1 VRVATLVLVAG
12 IAAAGCN
19 DLRDFAG
26 AWNGQ
31 RVGAHPALRVGEGQF
46 ANLFI
51 FDIDKHGLEGLLH
64 VYGADGN
71 TGLVEANFRSL
82 EAAEADV
89 LATMTFSGAPMRVYL
104 AFVPVLDGAGD
115 ALAIVALYDSRRIE
129 LRLMRG
135 APSPLYAIFTLA
147 ES

>member
-1 VRVATLVLVAG
+1 VRVATLVLVASVV
-12 IAAAGCN
+12 AAACN

-26 AWNGQ
+26 SWSGN
-31 RVGAHPALRVGEGQF
+31 RIGADPVLRVGE
-46 ANLFI
+46 AETATLV
-51 FDIDKHGLEGLLH
+51 IDAIDVHGLRGRL
-64 VYGADGN
+64 VVARADASV
-71 TGLVEANFRSL
+71 LVADASLASL

-89 LATMTFSGAPMRVYL
+89 LASMTFAGAPMRVYL
-104 AFVPVLDGAGD
+104 AFVPVADGAGD